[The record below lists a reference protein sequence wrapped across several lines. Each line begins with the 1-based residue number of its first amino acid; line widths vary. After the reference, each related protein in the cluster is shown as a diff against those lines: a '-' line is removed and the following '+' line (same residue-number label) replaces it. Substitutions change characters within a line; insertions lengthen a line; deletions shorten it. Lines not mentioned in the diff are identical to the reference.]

1 MYFAASAINNAW
13 SDELHDTMPSIINT
27 NWTSVLQF
35 INESSDSDFVAQI
48 GNHIDVLSLI
58 DVHIFIQLTTLMD
71 QIGKNQTFF
80 TYNASKWYHSMY
92 DMDGSWGLKAW
103 NPAEGFKP
111 TDFKF
116 QESYYGYSRT
126 GYGNKLHK
134 RLTDLFLT
142 DITSRYTQLRSSVL
156 SADNIVSEFEKFMG
170 YIPPYL
176 YAEDAAETT
185 GGGAFTE
192 IPLASEDHLRQIR
205 DYVPKRLAYIDAN
218 LK

>member
-1 MYFAASAINNAW
+1 MEDKI
-13 SDELHDTMPSIINT
+13 T
-27 NWTSVLQF
+27 
-35 INESSDSDFVAQI
+35 
-48 GNHIDVLSLI
+48 LSLEELESI
-58 DVHIFIQLTTLMD
+58 AGGDILQDRM
-71 QIGKNQTFF
+71 
-80 TYNASKWYHSMY
+80 NAEENAHY
-92 DMDGSWGLKAW
+92 
-103 NPAEGFKP
+103 
-111 TDFKF
+111 
-116 QESYYGYSRT
+116 
-126 GYGNKLHK
+126 NKLHK

-156 SADNIVSEFEKFMG
+156 SEDNIVSEFEKFMG

-176 YAEDAAETT
+176 YEEDAAETT